1 MLVLKLGI
9 DGVLYDSRDSFHMIE
24 INVRLAREL
33 DQIAPNSIR
42 TGKTVPNAHSEITQM
57 MYRHI
62 AALNF
67 ISGAAKYADQ
77 VGRHISIAAP
87 RQNSHHLRQTR

>member
-1 MLVLKLGI
+1 M
-9 DGVLYDSRDSFHMIE
+9 LYDRGNSFDVIE
-24 INVRLAREL
+24 FHIRLARQL
-33 DQIAPNSIR
+33 DQVTPNSIR
-42 TGKTVPNAHSEITQM
+42 MGKTVPNAHSEITQM

-77 VGRHISIAAP
+77 IGRHIAIAAP
-87 RQNSHHLRQTR
+87 RQNPHHLRQTR